1 MEKGIAVPVAN
12 NDNNNDTKTVNGET
26 NNKNSPSVTDAT
38 PRTRKKHRARRA
50 NTEFLGNVP
59 LIAVQQASPMMS
71 KDDDVVNRRAG
82 GRRSRNNR
90 AKTLT
95 NGIDSADI
103 FGPGGA
109 AGQSNGDVS
118 GAGDDGVVN
127 ENMSFAEIKKKLLEG
142 LTDDKKIPEKVSCI
156 FDFSIFSMIFLTILF
171 FNKMIQNV

>member
-1 MEKGIAVPVAN
+1 MEKGMAVPVAN
-12 NDNNNDTKTVNGET
+12 NNNNNDTKAVNGET
-26 NNKNSPSVTDAT
+26 NNNKNSSPSVTDAT

-59 LIAVQQASPMMS
+59 LINVQQASPMMS

-82 GRRSRNNR
+82 GRRNRRDR

-95 NGIDSADI
+95 NGIDSAEI
-103 FGPGGA
+103 FGPGG
-109 AGQSNGDVS
+109 GQSNGDVS

-142 LTDDKKIPEKVSCI
+142 LTDDKKIPEKVE
-156 FDFSIFSMIFLTILF
+156 FFSFGFSVLF
-171 FNKMIQNV
+171 FSQV